1 MAWEWLVAI
10 DGVLGLVVA
19 ATAIYLAATARGRP
33 AVIFFSVVAFMA
45 TFRIFYFILQ
55 ALFGIRPSAGVV
67 AIYPGTE
74 NILGIGLVGAMVALR
89 DGGLQRRGSR
99 ALLFVIFAAGLIAI
113 LLQFQGTPSAGPS
126 PFLAPLFLATIF
138 VAATGFA
145 AAEWVSGGTHTSRE
159 NLVFILGPVF
169 AWSLNDALRIGHGAW
184 AAPASGRT
192 NLGWFTLIVAVAW
205 LIALLII
212 AGAVIQDMILRKS
225 TATDRKLLVILLV
238 GSMAALFQLLTS
250 DADGMRAIHL
260 VLDCLAITA
269 IGWTIARRASA

>member
-10 DGVLGLVVA
+10 DGVLGLIVA
-19 ATAIYLAATARGRP
+19 GITVFLAATARGRP
-33 AVIFFSVVAFMA
+33 AVVFFSVVAFMA
-45 TFRIFYFILQ
+45 TFRIFYFILG
-55 ALFGIRPSAGVV
+55 ALFGIRPAPGFV

-74 NILGIGLVGAMVALR
+74 NILGIGLVGAALALR

-99 ALLFVIFAAGLIAI
+99 ALLFIIYGAGLVAI
-113 LLQFQGTPSAGPS
+113 LLQFQETPSTGPS
-126 PFLAPLFLATIF
+126 PYLAPLFLATIF
-138 VAATGFA
+138 VAATAFA
-145 AAEWVSGGTHTSRE
+145 AAEWVAGGNYTSRE
-159 NLVFILGPVF
+159 KLVFILGPLF

-184 AAPASGRT
+184 AAPVSGRT
-192 NLGWFTLIVAVAW
+192 NVGWFTLIVAVAW

-225 TATDRKLLVILLV
+225 SATDRKLLVILLV

-260 VLDCLAITA
+260 VLDCLAITV
-269 IGWTIARRASA
+269 IGWTMGRRAPV